1 MAQQQPIEK
10 RVDLLCFPS
19 VPHHAFPCISVCV
32 CSVYVPVLRYD
43 LLLMTEEAA
52 VGRTAEGKGGGAFQ
66 RKQRDGTGRP
76 DLLGLLSVSLHPPEL
91 TRRLLFKIL
100 PPHPAQQLDPAYL

>member
-10 RVDLLCFPS
+10 HVDLLCFPS
-19 VPHHAFPCISVCV
+19 MPHHAFPCISVCV

-43 LLLMTEEAA
+43 VLLMTEEAA

-66 RKQRDGTGRP
+66 RKQREGR
-76 DLLGLLSVSLHPPEL
+76 DVLTCWIFCQSVC
-91 TRRLLFKIL
+91 IL
-100 PPHPAQQLDPAYL
+100 QN

>member
-66 RKQRDGTGRP
+66 RKQREGR
-76 DLLGLLSVSLHPPEL
+76 DVLTCWVFCQSVC
-91 TRRLLFKIL
+91 IL
-100 PPHPAQQLDPAYL
+100 QS